1 VQFLLPKG
9 AIAQL
14 YRDAACTQKLSAPA
28 PAVAWEQSVQLV
40 LPAKISPPLFVK
52 LGALTLPINAPVNL
66 PHMKEARLDYMS
78 RGAYKL

>member
-1 VQFLLPKG
+1 MVLVQQPTHPSFYCDDVRHHDL
-9 AIAQL
+9 
-14 YRDAACTQKLSAPA
+14 
-28 PAVAWEQSVQLV
+28 VQLV